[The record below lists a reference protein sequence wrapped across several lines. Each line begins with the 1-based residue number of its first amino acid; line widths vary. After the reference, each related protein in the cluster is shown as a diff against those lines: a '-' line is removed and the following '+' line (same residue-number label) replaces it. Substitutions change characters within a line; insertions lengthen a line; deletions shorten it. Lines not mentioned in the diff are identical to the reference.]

1 MNEVNVQAFSGTMP
15 IFPTLIYKDLPRPDN
30 YHPIQKEVKSAL
42 VNIQSSN
49 DYGEVSYLHPE
60 ARKQK
65 SVNKNDSMYLIK
77 YDLIGKYNLVNLK
90 QRIIETTTNYV
101 TSTMWSRLCGERWRV
116 NIKNSW
122 MNIQGKDRHH
132 EWHCHP
138 GYQVSGVYYMRV
150 SPDQGGI
157 QFLNPNN
164 IIQSCNFPENT
175 KTCPQSMEFIPCD
188 GELILF
194 PSWLMHNT
202 CPNVT
207 DEERISVAFNIDLEI
222 E

>member
-1 MNEVNVQAFSGTMP
+1 MNEVNVQAYSGTMP

-42 VNIQSSN
+42 MKIQADN
-49 DYGEVSYLHPE
+49 DYAEVSYIHPIARE
-60 ARKQK
+60 QKSRKQT
-65 SVNKNDSMYLIK
+65 DSMYLIK
-77 YDLIGKYNLVNLK
+77 DDLIGKYNLINLK
-90 QRIIETTTNYV
+90 QRIIDTATNYV
-101 TSTMWSRLCGERWRV
+101 TSTMWSRLHGRKWRI

-122 MNIQGKDRHH
+122 MNIQGKDKNH

-175 KTCPQSMEFIPCD
+175 NTCPQSMAFIPCD
-188 GELILF
+188 GEIILF

-202 CPNVT
+202 CPNTT

>member
-30 YHPIQKEVKSAL
+30 YHPIQKEVKAAL

-77 YDLIGKYNLVNLK
+77 DDLIGKYNLVNLK

-122 MNIQGKDRHH
+122 MNIQGKDRHL
-132 EWHCHP
+132 
-138 GYQVSGVYYMRV
+138 S
-150 SPDQGGI
+150 
-157 QFLNPNN
+157 
-164 IIQSCNFPENT
+164 
-175 KTCPQSMEFIPCD
+175 
-188 GELILF
+188 LI
-194 PSWLMHNT
+194 H
-202 CPNVT
+202 
-207 DEERISVAFNIDLEI
+207 I
-222 E
+222 